1 MSPKKHTAFIALGAN
16 LGNPLETCNKALNEI
31 KNHSDITLIS
41 HSTWHKTKPLVAAGE
56 SEVGVPDYINGACEI
71 ETSLKPEDL
80 LNTLL
85 GIEKKLGRT
94 RGKKWESRVID
105 LDLLF
110 YDDLVLNETN
120 AGGHM
125 GPPLQIPHPELHKR
139 DFVLKPLMEI
149 APDFVHPVL
158 KKTIRE
164 L

>member
-31 KNHSDITLIS
+31 KNHPDITLIS
-41 HSTWHKTKPLVAAGE
+41 HSTWHKTKPLVANGE

-80 LNTLL
+80 LKTLL
-85 GIEKKLGRT
+85 NMETKLGRT

-110 YDDLVLNETN
+110 YDDLVLNEN
-120 AGGHM
+120 EI
-125 GPPLQIPHPELHKR
+125 QIPHPELHKR

-149 APDFVHPVL
+149 APDLLHPVFG
-158 KKTIRE
+158 KKIRE